1 MKTGFVSLVGRP
13 NVGKST
19 LVNHLVGQ
27 KVAIVSDKPQT
38 TRNRILAV
46 VNKPEGQVVLFDT
59 PGIHKPMHRMNERMV
74 DSAVKSIG
82 QVDVV
87 LWVVDVTESYGPGD
101 RHIRDLLKQSGKKVV
116 LALNKID
123 AIAKPKLLPLI
134 DQYRHLLDFAEVVP
148 VSALNGENVD
158 VLMRQLVAHL
168 PEGAPLY
175 PEDFL
180 TDLPERFFVSEI
192 VREKILRM
200 TRDELPYSTG
210 VVIDSFEEKPE
221 LVRIEASILVE
232 RDTQKAI
239 VIGKGGQM
247 LKAIG
252 TAARQDI
259 EAFLGAKVFLGLFVK
274 VRERWREDPG
284 ILEDM
289 GLGDRRRE

>member
-1 MKTGFVSLVGRP
+1 MKAGFVSLVGRP

-19 LVNHLVGQ
+19 LVNRLVGQ

-46 VNKPEGQVVLFDT
+46 VNLDGAQLVLFDT

-82 QVDVV
+82 QVDLV

-134 DQYRHLLDFAEVVP
+134 DQYRRLLDFADVVP
-148 VSALNGENVD
+148 ISAQDGDNVD
-158 VLMRQLVAHL
+158 VLLQRLVAHL
-168 PEGAPLY
+168 PEGAALY
-175 PEDFL
+175 PDDFL
-180 TDLPERFFVSEI
+180 TDLPERFFVAEM

-210 VVIDSFEEKPE
+210 VVIDSFEEGPE

-252 TAARQDI
+252 TAARHDI
-259 EAFLGAKVFLGLFVK
+259 EAFLGAKVYLGLFVK

-284 ILEDM
+284 VLDDM